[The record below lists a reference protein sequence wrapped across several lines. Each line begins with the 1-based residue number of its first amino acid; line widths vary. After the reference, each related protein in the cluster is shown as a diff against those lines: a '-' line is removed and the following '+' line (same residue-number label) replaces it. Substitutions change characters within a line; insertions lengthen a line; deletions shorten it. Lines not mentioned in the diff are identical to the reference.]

1 MEAWK
6 TCFKGTTVLEQIG
19 SVYEYKVNGLSG
31 FLKRVGTL
39 IKRFDSLCHKSF
51 RQHLHWNLLNN
62 LLNRF
67 CCVQQWRGLSTQGA
81 LKLNFYEDSTSIL
94 KNHFLFLKLI
104 VSAERIPILH
114 CDLHCN
120 NRDRMSSL
128 IYNRRPLTFLSY
140 LYGVVKP
147 ILNRT
152 EGNKS
157 SSFVS
162 EIRKMS
168 TFLSSIC
175 F

>member
-1 MEAWK
+1 M
-6 TCFKGTTVLEQIG
+6 
-19 SVYEYKVNGLSG
+19 SG

-39 IKRFDSLCHKSF
+39 IKRFDSLCHKNFLWSF

-81 LKLNFYEDSTSIL
+81 LKLNFYEDCTSIL
-94 KNHFLFLKLI
+94 KTTFWSSQR
-104 VSAERIPILH
+104 SAERIPILH

-120 NRDRMSSL
+120 NRDGMSSL
-128 IYNRRPLTFLSY
+128 IYNKRPPPLTFLSY

-147 ILNRT
+147 ILNWT